1 MKIIICLIPL
11 QKINR
16 NKVQFVPLRRA
27 VIRYNVGYRKGSVSQ
42 MCPGVPA
49 MSDRKNRKTTVK
61 EEEKK
66 DT

>member
-1 MKIIICLIPL
+1 
-11 QKINR
+11 
-16 NKVQFVPLRRA
+16 